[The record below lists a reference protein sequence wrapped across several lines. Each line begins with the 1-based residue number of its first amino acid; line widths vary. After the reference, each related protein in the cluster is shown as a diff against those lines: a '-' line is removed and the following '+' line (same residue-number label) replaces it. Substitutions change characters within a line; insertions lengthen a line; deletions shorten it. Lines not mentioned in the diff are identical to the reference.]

1 MVLPIL
7 LQNIFGFE
15 NEPGWG
21 LDKVSKIQDREA
33 FVQIRHLLSPEGPLL
48 TLVYNLQM
56 DPYTTYEFPLK
67 CLPVS
72 VTSNAG
78 KNLLCTAYDCVRM
91 QIHVDLSFFKDICT
105 FRTNVSQT
113 T

>member
-72 VTSNAG
+72 APNQ
-78 KNLLCTAYDCVRM
+78 KQL
-91 QIHVDLSFFKDICT
+91 FFVCEPSLIIKSAMHAHLFYLT
-105 FRTNVSQT
+105 FGRKCEMIE
-113 T
+113 